1 MNDDVKAA
9 LEWLRGVATIDHD
22 GTWPVSSLLAHI
34 GDEPARTTEIVAAA
48 TKPLADRI
56 AELERCQRC
65 SREDACFHLCG
76 DCGDEPGV
84 VADLHVAK
92 LRAEDERDALKEELD
107 LMFRVRDSM
116 MTEAA
121 ESKAERDTLRAR
133 VFEVEQ
139 RQVGYV
145 LVSFASHEQ
154 WKAELAELGALR
166 ARIAELEAQALELCM
181 TIGKA
186 REDNLALVADNEK
199 LTAKIKNKG

>member
-9 LEWLRGVATIDHD
+9 VAAAHARITAIEAKSGGEPDLRIGLWALEKVVD
-22 GTWPVSSLLAHI
+22 GE
-34 GDEPARTTEIVAAA
+34 DARRAAAVAAA

-92 LRAEDERDALKEELD
+92 LRAE
-107 LMFRVRDSM
+107 
-116 MTEAA
+116 
-121 ESKAERDTLRAR
+121 AERDT
-133 VFEVEQ
+133 
-139 RQVGYV
+139 
-145 LVSFASHEQ
+145 
-154 WKAELAELGALR
+154 LR
-166 ARIAELEAQALELCM
+166 ARIAELEAQAMDLCM